1 MARDVAQVIS
11 HWNHFF
17 DGLSASSQDFYQS
30 VEGAVK
36 TRNLP
41 DIKIDRVDFKEG
53 GIFSAKR
60 EYLRVEHKEHLFDV
74 CAAPFGTGYFF
85 SWWLGEPVP
94 GGLWGIILSIPY
106 LGMIAQKLLKP
117 MTYYKKDT
125 ALMVQNAIHNAILE
139 VIDAMTTA
147 KGIRALS
154 EAERKPIMKDFLG
167 R

>member
-1 MARDVAQVIS
+1 MAKQIAEIRS

-17 DGLSASSQDFYQS
+17 DGFSTSSQDFFCI
-30 VEGAVK
+30 VEEAVK
-36 TRNLP
+36 TKQLP
-41 DIKIDRVDFKEG
+41 DISLSRVDHREG

-60 EYLRVEHKEHLFDV
+60 EYLRVEHQDHIFDV

-106 LGMIAQKLLKP
+106 LGVFAQRLLRP
-117 MTYYKKDT
+117 WTYYKKDT
-125 ALMVQNAIHNAILE
+125 ALMVQNAIHSAILE
-139 VIDAMTTA
+139 VIDSMTTA
-147 KGIRALS
+147 KGLRAIS
-154 EAERKPIMKDFLG
+154 EADRKPIMRDLFG

>member
-1 MARDVAQVIS
+1 MAKKVAQVLS

-17 DGLSASSQDFYQS
+17 DGLSASSQDFYQA

-36 TRNLP
+36 TRSLP
-41 DIKIDRVDFKEG
+41 DIRLERVDFHEG

-85 SWWLGEPVP
+85 SWWLAEPAP
-94 GGLWGIILSIPY
+94 YGLWGLILSVPY
-106 LGMIAQKLLKP
+106 LGVIAQRLFTP

-125 ALMVQNAIHNAILE
+125 ILMVQSAIHNAILE
-139 VIDAMTTA
+139 VIDSMTAA
-147 KGIRALS
+147 KGLRALS
-154 EAERKPIMKDFLG
+154 ELERKPIMRDLFN
-167 R
+167 